1 MTFNINLAMKPTN
14 TIIKKVT
21 NKIIMQKNAAQ
32 VILAKPLQLAAIFP
46 LLCLSLFA
54 SEVAA
59 IQTGEGEITASKA
72 VAKQPNIVFIMSDDH
87 AANAIS
93 SYQGRLSSVF
103 KTPNIDRLATNLY
116 TQSRGNFNGP
126 I

>member
-1 MTFNINLAMKPTN
+1 MTFNINLAMKPSNTFTN

-21 NKIIMQKNAAQ
+21 NKITMQKNAAQ

-59 IQTGEGEITASKA
+59 I
-72 VAKQPNIVFIMSDDH
+72 
-87 AANAIS
+87 
-93 SYQGRLSSVF
+93 
-103 KTPNIDRLATNLY
+103 
-116 TQSRGNFNGP
+116 
-126 I
+126 